1 MKITP
6 NILKHTLL
14 MLMAFT
20 CSVACA
26 QVKFKVG
33 DEFQRKVLTRSNCV
47 LQRGSQTLHV
57 TSFSEVEKTYHVA
70 DASDRGATLTIT
82 TTKLNDTINTMDQR
96 LIYNSGKPV
105 DPNSPIQIDLKR
117 MANAQPTVS
126 VDKKARYYQ
135 PGSPQRLMIR
145 CCRSPVYSRI
155 TCRQAARYSLWL
167 AFG

>member
-1 MKITP
+1 
-6 NILKHTLL
+6 